1 MSVTSAR
8 AFLSRFLVALVVVCA
23 LIAVAIGGAYAFAA
37 QKVHS
42 IRTASISTAVLKG
55 GQNYLLIGSDTRAF
69 VHSAAEAQAFGSAQ
83 TQTGQRSDTIMVAHV
98 DPATHRGFVV
108 SFPRDLWVDIPGIGR
123 SKINAAFNAGPQ
135 RVIETIEQNFDVPI
149 GHYLEVDFAGFRNIV
164 NALGTIP
171 LYFPAPAR
179 DTKSGLNVPQAG
191 CQRLNGDQALA
202 YVRSRFY
209 EYFENGRWRSDPTS
223 DLGRIRRQQYFMRTL
238 AQEALHAST
247 RRPWRVNSLLDK
259 TFTSLT
265 RDPKLGLGGL
275 RALAYALRG
284 GNGSGLEMTTLPA
297 TPQQIAGQSVLVVN
311 DSAAAPLLAR
321 LRVEGGSTGTAKV
334 PTIAPS
340 SVSVAVRN
348 ATSHSG
354 LGRSALDAL
363 RSLGFTAPG
372 PATNASHGRS
382 TTEVQYGPGD
392 ADKARVVQAQL
403 RGVGR
408 LVALSD
414 RQTTDVVLVLGGDF
428 NGVAASTTTSPPTT
442 AATSGT
448 AASPGPTSAPAPS
461 ATSFPIAGCPGS
473 SI

>member
-1 MSVTSAR
+1 MAVTSAR
-8 AFLSRFLVALVVVCA
+8 AFLHRFLFALVVVC
-23 LIAVAIGGAYAFAA
+23 LLVAVAIGGAYAFAA
-37 QKVHS
+37 QKVHD
-42 IRTASISTAVLKG
+42 IRTAPINASVLQG

-83 TQTGQRSDTIMVAHV
+83 AQTGQRSDTIMVAHV
-98 DPATHRGFVV
+98 DPTTHRGFVV
-108 SFPRDLWVDIPGIGR
+108 SFPRDLWVDIPGMGR

-209 EYFENGRWRSDPTS
+209 EYLDNGRWRADPTS

-238 AQEALHAST
+238 AQEALHAGT
-247 RRPWRVNSLLDK
+247 RRPWRVNGLLDK

-284 GNGSGLEMTTLPA
+284 GNGAGLEMTTLPA
-297 TPQQIAGQSVLVVN
+297 TPQHIAGQSVLVVN
-311 DSAAAPLLAR
+311 DRAAAPLLAR
-321 LRVEGGSTGTAKV
+321 LRSQGGSSETAQLPK
-334 PTIAPS
+334 IAPS

-348 ATSHSG
+348 ATTRSG
-354 LGRSALDAL
+354 LGRSALDSL
-363 RSLGFTAPG
+363 RSLGFTAAG
-372 PATNASHGRS
+372 PATNASHTRS
-382 TTEVQYGPGD
+382 TTEVQYGPGQ
-392 ADKARVVQAQL
+392 ADKARLVQAQL
-403 RGVGR
+403 RGAGR
-408 LVALSD
+408 LVALND
-414 RQTTDVVLVLGGDF
+414 RQAADVIVVLGSDF
-428 NGVAASTTTSPPTT
+428 NGVAAPTTTSPPTT
-442 AATSGT
+442 T
-448 AASPGPTSAPAPS
+448 AASGTVASPTPAPAPAPS
-461 ATSFPIAGCPGS
+461 ATAFPSAGCPGS
-473 SI
+473 SL